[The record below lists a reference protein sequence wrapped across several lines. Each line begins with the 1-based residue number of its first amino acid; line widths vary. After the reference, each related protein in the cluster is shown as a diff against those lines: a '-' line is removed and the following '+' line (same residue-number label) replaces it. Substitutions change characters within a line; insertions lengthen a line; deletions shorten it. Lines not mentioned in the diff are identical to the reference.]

1 MNEGINITSAML
13 DLFKK
18 LFDFWKNK
26 ESEVSLWFYQELCIS
41 HGCCPRPKL
50 RNSAVK
56 YITVYKTTTNIQY
69 FYFFYFY
76 KTTRYKF
83 SEASR

>member
-18 LFDFWKNK
+18 MFEFWKNK
-26 ESEVSLWFYQELCIS
+26 ESEVSLWFYQVLCIS

-50 RNSAVK
+50 RNSPVK
-56 YITVYKTTTNIQY
+56 YISVYKTTTNKYAVLLLLLFLQNN
-69 FYFFYFY
+69 
-76 KTTRYKF
+76 KMK
-83 SEASR
+83 SA